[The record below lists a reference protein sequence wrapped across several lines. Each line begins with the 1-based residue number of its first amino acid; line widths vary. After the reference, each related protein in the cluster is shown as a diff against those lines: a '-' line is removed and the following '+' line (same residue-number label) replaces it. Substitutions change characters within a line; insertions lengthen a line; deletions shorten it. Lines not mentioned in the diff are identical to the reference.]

1 MPDILSVGARTISE
15 LSIHSACGRRVLER
29 RRKKTDELAKTGD
42 ARRVAA
48 IAAAKKETEVH
59 TKRVRDQQQRG
70 AKAAQRQSM
79 KEERHVDSAQRQ
91 AEHEERAATKE
102 AVADELARIVPE
114 EERRR
119 DEEDVRLS
127 DEQRAALAL
136 AREEELQRQLSEAE
150 AARILAEE
158 LARRRDW
165 LQKVPIFEAIVADVE
180 GVAFLNAGKS
190 GMVSVVC
197 QGLMFALLKLHCLR
211 CAATTV
217 AEKLEVKTAARHEF
231 VVNKGE
237 VGAEMYFI
245 VRGEADVLSAVDEP
259 AFATLKQG
267 TFFGEQALLEDAP
280 RNAHVRAKGS
290 LKM

>member
-91 AEHEERAATKE
+91 AEREERAATKD
-102 AVADELARIVPE
+102 AADELARIVPE

-150 AARILAEE
+150 AARILAAK